1 MGTCWWA
8 CGCNKIF
15 RRLNHNNTPIFQLSK
30 SHLSETIL
38 QRQTPFTIMYVWGPF
53 RSSVRCSGIVA
64 TFGKSLPVC
73 EEGAGLINYSIL
85 ILENI
90 CSYFREDEWPG
101 EMVLF
106 SFLAV
111 PVAYKGS
118 QARDRACS
126 MAVTMSTSRPP
137 GNIQE
142 GSFYFWAE

>member
-1 MGTCWWA
+1 MFWPRLSLSSTAILALFSAVPPLRRQKNKTTDQLPPWRYREEMGTCWWA

-90 CSYFREDEWPG
+90 CSYFREDE
-101 EMVLF
+101 
-106 SFLAV
+106 
-111 PVAYKGS
+111 
-118 QARDRACS
+118 
-126 MAVTMSTSRPP
+126 
-137 GNIQE
+137 
-142 GSFYFWAE
+142 